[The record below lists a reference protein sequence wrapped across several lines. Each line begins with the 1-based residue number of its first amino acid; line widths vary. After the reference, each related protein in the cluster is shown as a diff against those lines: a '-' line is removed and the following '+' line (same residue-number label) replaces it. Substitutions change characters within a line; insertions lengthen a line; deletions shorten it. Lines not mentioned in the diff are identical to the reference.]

1 MHQGKGSP
9 AGHGVE
15 TPVDEDSQLCV
26 VVPLGKAMRVKRVD
40 CSLVMRERLARAK
53 AAGNRPSTA
62 HAAYRVVLRIMGAV
76 INSPLHLLGN
86 LSVAINVLG
95 AVSLTPKSSSC
106 VVNCAYSKEC
116 ALLRS
121 DCEDS
126 RQKTMDGRL

>member
-1 MHQGKGSP
+1 MQQGKGSP

-26 VVPLGKAMRVKRVD
+26 VAPLGKAMRVKRVD
-40 CSLVMRERLARAK
+40 CSLVMRQRLARAK

-62 HAAYRVVLRIMGAV
+62 HAAYRVVLRIMGSV

-95 AVSLTPKSSSC
+95 API
-106 VVNCAYSKEC
+106 AD
-116 ALLRS
+116 AQIIILR
-121 DCEDS
+121 CQL
-126 RQKTMDGRL
+126 RVLKRVPAAA